1 MMKMKKNE
9 LLPNDIL
16 RFQNGKQII
25 LSQNNFWVIK
35 HFYDNDLDCLD
46 NPEYNII
53 AVFRPSYDLV
63 YSRVDEKK
71 MD

>member
-1 MMKMKKNE
+1 MKKNE

-16 RFQNGKQII
+16 KFQNGKQIV

-71 MD
+71 LG

>member
-1 MMKMKKNE
+1 MKKDE

-16 RFQNGKQII
+16 KFQNGKQII
-25 LSQNNFWVIK
+25 LSQNNFWVIRQ
-35 HFYDNDLDCLD
+35 FYDNDLDCLN

-71 MD
+71 LG

>member
-1 MMKMKKNE
+1 MKKNE

-16 RFQNGKQII
+16 KFQNGKQIV

-71 MD
+71 LD

>member
-1 MMKMKKNE
+1 MKKDE

-16 RFQNGKQII
+16 KFQNGKQII
-25 LSQNNFWVIK
+25 LSQNNFWVINQ
-35 HFYDNDLDCLD
+35 FYDNDLDCLN

-63 YSRVDEKK
+63 YSKINEITPKR
-71 MD
+71 